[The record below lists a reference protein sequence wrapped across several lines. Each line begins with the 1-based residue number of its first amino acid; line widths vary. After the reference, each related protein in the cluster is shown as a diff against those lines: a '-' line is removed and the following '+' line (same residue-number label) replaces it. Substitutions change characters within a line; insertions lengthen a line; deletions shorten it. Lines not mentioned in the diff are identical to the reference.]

1 MALETTIVTFPHDT
15 EQALGTL
22 VRLVNTLPEPGS
34 QVDGLST
41 LEDLEKLVHEREF
54 SAVHDLGPDDLDE
67 VRALRELFSPVF
79 TTSSDAEAATMINAI
94 IARGKSTPKL
104 TNHDG
109 HPWHIHYSRDEASLA
124 CRITV
129 ECGIAL
135 AHVISAGERERLR
148 RCEAPDCD
156 AALIDLSRNR
166 SKRYCDARTC
176 GNRLHVAAYRERQR
190 AAG

>member
-1 MALETTIVTFPHDT
+1 MTFPHDT
-15 EQALGTL
+15 EQALGNL

-34 QVDGLST
+34 QVDGLAT
-41 LEDLEKLVHEREF
+41 LEDLDKFVHEREISF
-54 SAVHDLGPDDLDE
+54 VHDLSGQDLEE
-67 VRALRELFSPVF
+67 VRALRHDFAPIF
-79 TTSSDAEAATMINAI
+79 TTSSDAEAAELINRI
-94 IARGKSTPKL
+94 VARGTSVPRL

-109 HPWHIHYSRDEASLA
+109 HAWHIHYSRDDASLA

>member
-1 MALETTIVTFPHDT
+1 MTVTFSHDT

-22 VRLVNTLPEPGS
+22 VRLVNTLPGPSS
-34 QVDGLST
+34 QVDTMET
-41 LEDLEKLVHEREF
+41 LEELEKFVHEREF
-54 SAVHDLGPDDLDE
+54 SAVSNLTDTDLRE
-67 VRALRELFSPVF
+67 VRALRRIFSPVF
-79 TTSSDAEAATMINAI
+79 TTGNDAEAAGLVNSIVASGT
-94 IARGKSTPKL
+94 STPRL

-109 HPWHIHYSRDEASLA
+109 HPWHIHYSRDGASLA

-135 AHVISAGERERLR
+135 AQVIAAGERERLR

-156 AALIDLSRNR
+156 DALIDLSRNR

-176 GNRLHVAAYRERQR
+176 GNRLHVAAYRERR
-190 AAG
+190 KSAGE

>member
-1 MALETTIVTFPHDT
+1 MTVTFSHDT

-22 VRLVNTLPEPGS
+22 VRLVNTLPGPSS
-34 QVDGLST
+34 QVDTMET
-41 LEDLEKLVHEREF
+41 LEELEKFVHEREF
-54 SAVHDLGPDDLDE
+54 SAVSNLTDTDLQE
-67 VRALRELFSPVF
+67 ARALRRIFSPVF
-79 TTSSDAEAATMINAI
+79 TTGNDAEAAGLVNSIVASGT
-94 IARGKSTPKL
+94 STPRL

-109 HPWHIHYSRDEASLA
+109 HPWHIHYSRDGASLA

-135 AHVISAGERERLR
+135 AQVIAAGERERLR

-156 AALIDLSRNR
+156 DALIDLSRNR

-176 GNRLHVAAYRERQR
+176 GNRLHVAAYRERR
-190 AAG
+190 KSAGE

>member
-1 MALETTIVTFPHDT
+1 MTFSHDT
-15 EQALGTL
+15 EHALATL
-22 VRLVNTLPEPGS
+22 VKLVNTLPEPGS
-34 QVDGLST
+34 QVDAMAT
-41 LEDLEKLVHEREF
+41 LEDLDKFVHEQEF
-54 SAVHDLGPDDLDE
+54 SRVSDLNEHDLSDI
-67 VRALRELFSPVF
+67 RALRQVFAPVF
-79 TTSSDAEAATMINAI
+79 TTASDAEAAALINSI
-94 IARGKSTPKL
+94 IARGTSTPRL

-109 HPWHIHYSRDEASLA
+109 HAWHIHYSRDEASLA

-135 AHVISAGERERLR
+135 AQVIAAGERERLR

-176 GNRLHVAAYRERQR
+176 GNRLHVAAYRERR
-190 AAG
+190 KVAAAG

>member
-1 MALETTIVTFPHDT
+1 MTFSHDT

-34 QVDGLST
+34 QVDGMST
-41 LEDLEKLVHEREF
+41 LEDLEKFVHDREF
-54 SAVHDLGPDDLDE
+54 SAVRDLGPDDLAE
-67 VRALRELFSPVF
+67 VRALRHLFAPVF
-79 TTSSDAEAATMINAI
+79 TTESDSEAATLINAI
-94 IARGKSTPKL
+94 IARGTTTPKL

-109 HPWHIHYSRDEASLA
+109 HAWHIHYSRDEASLA
-124 CRITV
+124 CRLTV

-190 AAG
+190 SAG

>member
-1 MALETTIVTFPHDT
+1 MTFSHDT

-22 VRLVNTLPEPGS
+22 VRLVNTLPGPGS
-34 QVDGLST
+34 QVDGLT
-41 LEDLEKLVHEREF
+41 TPEDLDKFVHEQELSF
-54 SAVHDLGPDDLDE
+54 VHDVGTDDLAE
-67 VRALRELFSPVF
+67 VRSLRHDFARVF
-79 TTSSDAEAATMINAI
+79 TTSSDAEAAELVNAI
-94 IARGKSTPKL
+94 VAGGTSTPKL

-109 HPWHIHYSRDEASLA
+109 HAWHIHYSRDEASLA
-124 CRITV
+124 CRLTV

-148 RCEAPDCD
+148 RCAAPGCD

-176 GNRLHVAAYRERQR
+176 GNRLHVAAYRERR
-190 AAG
+190 RTAAG

>member
-1 MALETTIVTFPHDT
+1 MTFSHDT
-15 EQALGTL
+15 EQSLGTL

-34 QVDGLST
+34 QVDGLAT
-41 LEDLEKLVHEREF
+41 LEDLDKLVHEREVSF
-54 SAVHDLGPDDLDE
+54 AHDLGQDDLVE
-67 VRALRELFSPVF
+67 IRALRHDFAPVF
-79 TTSSDAEAATMINAI
+79 TTSSDAEVAALINAI
-94 IARGKSTPKL
+94 VARGTSVPRL

-109 HPWHIHYSRDEASLA
+109 HPWHLHYSRDGASLA
-124 CRITV
+124 CRLMV

-135 AHVISAGERERLR
+135 AQVVAAGERERLR

>member
-1 MALETTIVTFPHDT
+1 MTFSHDT

-22 VRLVNTLPEPGS
+22 VRLVNTLPGPTS
-34 QVDGLST
+34 QVDDLT
-41 LEDLEKLVHEREF
+41 TVEDLEKFVHEREF
-54 SAVHDLGPDDLDE
+54 SAVSNLTSADLQE
-67 VRALRELFSPVF
+67 VRALRPLFAPVF
-79 TTSSDAEAATMINAI
+79 TTDSDAEAATLVNTIV
-94 IARGKSTPKL
+94 ARGTSTPKL

-135 AHVISAGERERLR
+135 AQVIAAGERERLR

-156 AALIDLSRNR
+156 DALIDLSRNR

-176 GNRLHVAAYRERQR
+176 GNRLHVAAYRERR
-190 AAG
+190 KTAVD

>member
-1 MALETTIVTFPHDT
+1 MTFSHDT

-22 VRLVNTLPEPGS
+22 VQLVNTMPEPGS

-41 LEDLEKLVHEREF
+41 LEELEKLVHEREF
-54 SAVHDLGPDDLDE
+54 SHVHDLGPVDLEE
-67 VRALRELFSPVF
+67 VRALRPLFAPVF
-79 TTSSDAEAATMINAI
+79 TTGSDAEAATMINGI
-94 IARGKSTPKL
+94 VARGKSTPKL

>member
-1 MALETTIVTFPHDT
+1 VTFSHDT

-34 QVDGLST
+34 QVDEMET
-41 LEDLEKLVHEREF
+41 VEDLNKFVHEREF
-54 SAVHDLGPDDLDE
+54 SGVQDLDETDLDE
-67 VRALRELFSPVF
+67 VRALRHLFAPVF
-79 TTSSDAEAATMINAI
+79 STSSDAEAATMINAI
-94 IARGKSTPKL
+94 IARGTSTPRL

-109 HPWHIHYSRDEASLA
+109 HPWHIHYSRDGASLS

-176 GNRLHVAAYRERQR
+176 GNRLHVAAYRERRR
-190 AAG
+190 AAAN

>member
-1 MALETTIVTFPHDT
+1 VTFSHDT

-22 VRLVNTLPEPGS
+22 VRLVNTLPEPGG
-34 QVDGLST
+34 QLDGMAT
-41 LEDLEKLVHEREF
+41 VEDLEKFVHEREF
-54 SAVHDLGPDDLDE
+54 SAVQDLGADDLAE
-67 VRALRELFSPVF
+67 VRALRNLFAPVF
-79 TTSSDAEAATMINAI
+79 TTGSDAEAASMINAI
-94 IARGKSTPKL
+94 IARGTSTPRL

-109 HPWHIHYSRDEASLA
+109 HAWHMHYSRDEASLA
-124 CRITV
+124 CRLTV

-135 AHVISAGERERLR
+135 AHVIAAGERERLR

-190 AAG
+190 SAG